1 MANSAFVRLDGRAL
15 PLGGDTRLNIF
26 RSPSEVISREMRTG
40 AEKPQVCRRAFFLAL
55 ARLGNRRRDLSYFFM
70 RQKRRDFHAL
80 SALDNLIMG
89 CSSHD

>member
-1 MANSAFVRLDGRAL
+1 
-15 PLGGDTRLNIF
+15 
-26 RSPSEVISREMRTG
+26 MRTG

-70 RQKRRDFHAL
+70 RQKRRGLCCARKLLIAMTFARRNAL
-80 SALDNLIMG
+80 LALDNLIMG